1 MNYQNYDKSL
11 DLRLVLIIPYR
22 RERKEVNC
30 AMLVSLDKFE
40 ECEPYLLLNHLHG
53 IIFIEIIIIIFRET
67 II

>member
-1 MNYQNYDKSL
+1 MDYSNYGKSL
-11 DLRLVLIIPYR
+11 DLRLTLFIPYR
-22 RERKEVNC
+22 KERIEVNC

-53 IIFIEIIIIIFRET
+53 ILFVEIIIIIFREF

>member
-1 MNYQNYDKSL
+1 MDYPNYGKSL

-22 RERKEVNC
+22 RERIEVNC

-40 ECEPYLLLNHLHG
+40 ECEPYLFLDHLHG
-53 IIFIEIIIIIFRET
+53 IILIDIIIIIFRES